1 MVTRRNSDRKYRNKG
16 KEERK
21 KKETKKMRA
30 TVIPIYASNN
40 VREGRRGNG
49 REDATLCVPESLN
62 YAHLNRPGRR
72 EGRRTMLES
81 VWW

>member
-1 MVTRRNSDRKYRNKG
+1 
-16 KEERK
+16 
-21 KKETKKMRA
+21 MRA
-30 TVIPIYASNN
+30 IVIPIYASNN
-40 VREGRRGNG
+40 VWEGRRGNG